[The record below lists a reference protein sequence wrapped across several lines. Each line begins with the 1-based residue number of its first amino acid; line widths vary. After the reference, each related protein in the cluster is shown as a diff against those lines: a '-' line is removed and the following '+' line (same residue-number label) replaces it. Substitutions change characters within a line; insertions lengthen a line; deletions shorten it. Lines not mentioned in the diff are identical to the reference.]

1 MSNIE
6 IGLIGKKVGMT
17 QMFDDEGNVS
27 VVTVIESGPCYVVQ
41 VKTKETDGYT
51 AIQIGYDEVKEKKL
65 NMSELGHLKKN
76 NIPPLRILKEM
87 RLEDNIAKKFSVG
100 QKLSVE
106 LFKDIRF
113 IDVTG
118 TSIGKGFQGVVKRH
132 GFHGGPATHGSMSHR
147 APGSIG
153 GTTPARVLKGRKM
166 AGQMG
171 NVTVT
176 VQNLK
181 IVRIDNERNMLFV
194 KGAVPGSKGNCLFIK
209 KAIKKQ

>member
-1 MSNIE
+1 MSISE

-17 QMFDDEGNVS
+17 QIFDDKGNVS
-27 VVTVIESGPCYVVQ
+27 AVTVIESGPCYVVQ

-51 AIQIGYDEVKEKKL
+51 AVQIGYAEVKEKRL

-76 NIPPLRILKEM
+76 NIPPLKILKEM
-87 RLEDNIAKKFSVG
+87 RFENNIAKKFSVG

-106 LFKDIRF
+106 LFKDVRF

-153 GTTPARVLKGRKM
+153 ATAPARVLKGKKM

-176 VQNLK
+176 VQNLE

-194 KGAVPGSKGNCLFIK
+194 KGAVPGSKGNYLFIK